1 MSKSQ
6 KKSGAPRNNYRF
18 DDETMKLV
26 EKVVDATPDDNLL
39 ALFDPASGLGYFGI
53 PGPLLKRNLVGGR
66 DAKRYTVK
74 PKDFGRGVV
83 GHVYKAWMPS
93 QHAALE
99 HLVEVNDRD
108 AAEAAKAQE
117 DDKKESLLDK
127 AVDVAAEEGEAA
139 AVDNEN

>member
-6 KKSGAPRNNYRF
+6 KKSSAPRTTYRF
-18 DDETMKLV
+18 DDETMGLV

-39 ALFDPASGLGYFGI
+39 ALYDPASGLGYFGI
-53 PGPLLKRNLVGGR
+53 PGPLLKRSLVGGR
-66 DAKRYTVK
+66 DSKRYTVRA
-74 PKDFGRGVV
+74 KDFGRGVV

-108 AAEAAKAQE
+108 AAEGEKKDE
-117 DDKKESLLDK
+117 KESLLDK
-127 AVDVAAEEGEAA
+127 AVDVAAEEGAA
-139 AVDNEN
+139 TMVDSEE